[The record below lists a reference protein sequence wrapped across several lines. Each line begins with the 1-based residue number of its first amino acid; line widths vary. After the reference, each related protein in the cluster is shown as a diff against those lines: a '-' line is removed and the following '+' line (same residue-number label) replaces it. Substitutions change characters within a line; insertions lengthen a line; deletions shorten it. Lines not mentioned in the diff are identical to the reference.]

1 MESTKVEKMKKLPLL
16 LILPLLVACG
26 GSEKPKPVATLT
38 SKTVVIKIPA
48 NCSESKVLTAVQKV
62 IAGATFID
70 TKWTPAPNT
79 ELADVLDNGG
89 LACSFGVASAEIG
102 ATVRWVNDSK
112 MNYEKWSS
120 SWVTSGYKEI
130 DLANYGL
137 TKGYILI
144 KPQSD
149 TQEFAIWNLNF
160 KANGVWVS
168 ISKTSGDTLEAGK
181 DLIEAVLAQ

>member
-1 MESTKVEKMKKLPLL
+1 MKKYFLL
-16 LILPLLVACG
+16 LSIPFLVACG
-26 GSEKPKPVATLT
+26 PT
-38 SKTVVIKIPA
+38 SKQNAMPTESPGSNPSKAIVIPTS
-48 NCSESKVLTAVQKV
+48 CPDSKVLPAVKKT
-62 IAGATFID
+62 ISKATFID

-79 ELADVLDNGG
+79 ELSDILTNGG
-89 LACSFGVASAEIG
+89 IACSFGVANAEIG

-112 MNYEKWSS
+112 NNFEKWSKD
-120 SWVTSGYKEI
+120 WLTSGYEEI

-160 KANGVWVS
+160 KLNGVWVS
-168 ISKTSGDTLEAGK
+168 ISKTSGDSLEAGK

>member
-1 MESTKVEKMKKLPLL
+1 MESTKVEKVKKLLL
-16 LILPLLVACG
+16 LALLPLLVACA
-26 GSEKPKPVATLT
+26 SADKPKPVATET
-38 SKTVVIKIPA
+38 SKTAVVKIPA
-48 NCSESKVLTAVQKV
+48 SCSESKVLDAVQK
-62 IAGATFID
+62 IIPGATHID

-79 ELADVLDNGG
+79 ELSDVLNNGG
-89 LACSFGVASAEIG
+89 IACSFGVASAEIG

-120 SWVTSGYKEI
+120 TWVNSGYKEI